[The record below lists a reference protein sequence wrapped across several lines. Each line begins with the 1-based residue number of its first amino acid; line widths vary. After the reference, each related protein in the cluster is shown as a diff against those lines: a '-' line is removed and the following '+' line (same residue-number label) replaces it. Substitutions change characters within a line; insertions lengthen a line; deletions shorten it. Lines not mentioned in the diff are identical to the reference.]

1 MAAPRTSTLKR
12 ALAGGAAVLALSAAA
27 SGVAWAQTPT
37 PTRPPTPQTTQT
49 TPNPQGTP
57 GPRDGGQRMQ
67 QFWEAVARRL
77 GVTPEQ
83 PAAGPLRGPHR
94 AGPAGPGRPRR
105 RPGGRGFP
113 GGPGRPGAQGAPGAG
128 AVRGAR
134 VRLAIDVA
142 AQILGLTPEQLR
154 QELAGKS
161 LADLARAR
169 NIDPARVVQA
179 MRDNAFQ
186 RIDQAAADGRIQAS
200 EVAGLKQR
208 TSEEIDRFVNQ
219 TLPARGQGPRQGA
232 TPTPRP
238 S

>member
-1 MAAPRTSTLKR
+1 
-12 ALAGGAAVLALSAAA
+12 
-27 SGVAWAQTPT
+27 
-37 PTRPPTPQTTQT
+37 
-49 TPNPQGTP
+49 
-57 GPRDGGQRMQ
+57 MQ

-77 GVTPEQ
+77 GITPERLQ
-83 PAAGPLRGPHR
+83 QAISEARTELGLPAQDGPRWRG
-94 AGPAGPGRPRR
+94 G
-105 RPGGRGFP
+105 P
-113 GGPGRPGAQGAPGAG
+113 GGPGGPAAPARPGAGG
-128 AVRGAR
+128 VR

-142 AQILGLTPEQLR
+142 AQTLGLTPEQLR

-200 EVAGLKQR
+200 EVAGLKER
-208 TSEEIDRFVNQ
+208 TSQEIERFVNQ
-219 TLPARGQGPRQGA
+219 ALPARGQGPRQGA

>member
-12 ALAGGAAVLALSAAA
+12 ALAGGAAVLVLSAAA

-37 PTRPPTPQTTQT
+37 PTRPPAAQT
-49 TPNPQGTP
+49 TPSPQSPQGTP

-77 GVTPEQ
+77 GVTPERLQ
-83 PAAGPLRGPHR
+83 QAISEARTELGLPAQG
-94 AGPAGPGRPRR
+94 GPGG
-105 RPGGRGFP
+105 PGGRGFP
-113 GGPGRPGAQGAPGAG
+113 GGPGRPGAQGTPGAG
-128 AVRGAR
+128 AVRGPR

-142 AQILGLTPEQLR
+142 AQTLGLTPEQLR

-179 MRDNAFQ
+179 MRDDAFR
-186 RIDQAAADGRIQAS
+186 RIDQAATDGRIQAS
-200 EVAGLKQR
+200 EVAGLKER
-208 TSEEIDRFVNQ
+208 TSQEIDRFVNQ